1 MISDEPVLEA
11 FTQYLLHNI
20 YSATIFTHTWTEDEP
35 TRLPVSIWTQEKLF
49 TCFNLDS
56 KTVSIWTQEKDL
68 FHLELQ
74 HLLTKGPVSIGHI

>member
-35 TRLPVSIWTQEKLF
+35 TRLPVSIWTQEK
-49 TCFNLDS
+49 
-56 KTVSIWTQEKDL
+56 DL
-68 FHLELQ
+68 FQLELQ